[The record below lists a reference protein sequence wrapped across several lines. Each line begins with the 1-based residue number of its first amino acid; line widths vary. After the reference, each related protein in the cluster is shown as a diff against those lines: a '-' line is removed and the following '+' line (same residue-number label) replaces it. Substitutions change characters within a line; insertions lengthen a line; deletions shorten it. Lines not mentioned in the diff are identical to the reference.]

1 MKLNG
6 RSLKRRLYGLK
17 SFPERIARVR
27 YFRGH
32 GVHSP
37 FVYQLVRQAFMKR
50 EVISTEPVLMGV
62 LRERGVANRHAREL
76 QNLYTHLDYQ
86 SFAIDQLTNPCQ
98 LCVLTPKLDK
108 ESSVKLI
115 ERAAQRGTTVAVLAP
130 YEGKERQELCQRLV
144 QRHTCT
150 SVDKRGYLLLFSHQN
165 LPKQHYRI

>member
-1 MKLNG
+1 
-6 RSLKRRLYGLK
+6 
-17 SFPERIARVR
+17 
-27 YFRGH
+27 
-32 GVHSP
+32 
-37 FVYQLVRQAFMKR
+37 
-50 EVISTEPVLMGV
+50 
-62 LRERGVANRHAREL
+62 
-76 QNLYTHLDYQ
+76 
-86 SFAIDQLTNPCQ
+86 DQLTNPCQ

-144 QRHTCT
+144 ERHPCT